1 MYIHTYV
8 YIYLSIYTYTYISIY
23 TNNYLYVGWC
33 ALTQHQYVPILSGR
47 SGPKQLQRQLLQRFQ
62 KTSKHKTLQQWQRQR
77 R

>member
-47 SGPKQLQRQLLQRFQ
+47 SGLKQLQRQPLQRFQ
-62 KTSKHKTLQQWQRQR
+62 KTSKHKTLQQWLRQR